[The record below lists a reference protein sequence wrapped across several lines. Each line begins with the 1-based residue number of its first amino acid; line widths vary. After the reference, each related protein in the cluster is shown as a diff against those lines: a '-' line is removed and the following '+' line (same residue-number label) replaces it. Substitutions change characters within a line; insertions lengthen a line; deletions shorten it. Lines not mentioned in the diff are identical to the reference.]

1 MYKTEAKKDRIYG
14 KGGRLLEDENW
25 KYLYDE
31 AGFLV
36 KKTKNIKVEEE
47 QNKTVAK
54 ARFEFLFCNGLNS
67 YSK

>member
-1 MYKTEAKKDRIYG
+1 MAKAGVY
-14 KGGRLLEDENW
+14 W
-25 KYLYDE
+25 KYLYND